1 MGRTKS
7 HHKTL
12 LLGHSHR
19 CCPFS
24 YLQRCIMAAEHD
36 NGLPYNEITP
46 HHHLSRRLRLYGAF
60 FGVPLSLSLSIH
72 LCIQYYIC
80 IYGPL
85 LLRCYSFASIAV

>member
-60 FGVPLSLSLSIH
+60 FGVPPLSQSTCVFSI
-72 LCIQYYIC
+72 IYV
-80 IYGPL
+80 YGPL